1 MRGWQTLKRFSLF
14 DVWRLNLYLDHPRLI
29 SILRPAIWFD
39 TNRTIYPPFFS
50 SRYFQPRSK
59 IDRFDENIEKKKN
72 TIFILTWQS
81 IIRLKLLIRL
91 FARSYRIR
99 FSPVKNAL
107 DKKLSSSDSSS
118 SRTKLYV
125 YTYNHIWSS
134 SLFVDIS
141 YVCLFIRDADALKRN
156 KCGRTRRE
164 GERGTILLFH
174 RGIKFGALSAL
185 IQPRLPI

>member
-1 MRGWQTLKRFSLF
+1 MTSQPLSRSPAFNLYPPSSHLILRIEPFILHFSLLVIF
-14 DVWRLNLYLDHPRLI
+14 NRDRKLI
-29 SILRPAIWFD
+29 DSTKIL
-39 TNRTIYPPFFS
+39 
-50 SRYFQPRSK
+50 
-59 IDRFDENIEKKKN
+59 KKRN

-99 FSPVKNAL
+99 LSPVKNAL